1 MEIITLTRVEDPT
14 ASRWLTAISADYDV
28 PKDPTVFEVPPT
40 DTRSNGE
47 RIAVWVGKDGGGFGA
62 IDGDPAGYVKL
73 SAALERGDTNFR
85 SNHPGVDEYVFEPG
99 EFDPTAETLELKVRP
114 SFF

>member
-1 MEIITLTRVEDPT
+1 MEIITLTKVQDPT

-28 PKDPTVFEVPPT
+28 PKDATVFAGW
-40 DTRSNGE
+40 DSRGNGE

-62 IDGDPAGYVKL
+62 IDRDPAGYVAL
-73 SAALERGDTNFR
+73 SVALERGDTNFR